1 MFLRAYL
8 FVFDFGYFEL
18 SQFTSFRIR
27 VMEMGKRDDFHPF
40 SSVVHQNRPIW
51 FSIDVCLIHSVSSFA
66 MSAKNC

>member
-27 VMEMGKRDDFHPF
+27 VMEMGKGDDFPPF
-40 SSVVHQNRPIW
+40 HLL
-51 FSIDVCLIHSVSSFA
+51 FMKIDQFGFLLTFV
-66 MSAKNC
+66 